1 MEKHLV
7 GMVAA
12 KAIIPTNDDITRF
25 LLAKLKEDPTPDAM
39 DQSLQEDIL
48 NDIPESISEM

>member
-7 GMVAA
+7 GMAA
-12 KAIIPTNDDITRF
+12 AMAITPTNDDITRF
-25 LLAKLKEDPTPDAM
+25 LLAKLKEDTAPDAM

-48 NDIPESISEM
+48 NDIPESVSEM